1 MGGFQTASLYREHH
15 RDSLWKIF
23 RNRGRNETKQQK
35 KKETL
40 SCFTFI
46 LGAAMTL
53 NEAQLERSGHF
64 IFDEDE
70 LQRSSTNRDVLIC

>member
-1 MGGFQTASLYREHH
+1 MTHYGK
-15 RDSLWKIF
+15 DS
-23 RNRGRNETKQQK
+23 ETEGEIKPSNNK
-35 KKETL
+35 KKGNTFS
-40 SCFTFI
+40 SCFTFT

-53 NEAQLERSGHF
+53 NEALLERSGHF